1 VTYGFRSEEELRKAG
16 PDDVIHDFSE
26 LKKLFSPVAP

>member
-16 PDDVIHDFSE
+16 PDHIIHTFAE
-26 LKKLFSPVAP
+26 LKGLFRMA